1 MITLGIDVSKAKI
14 DCCIFPSGLT
24 GKRKT
29 KRFDNAQS
37 GFVKLVKWLSST
49 TQLNM

>member
-37 GFVKLVKWLSST
+37 GFVKRKRP
-49 TQLNM
+49 LNPMPIF